1 MRFRSS
7 TATTAIVSVLLAFL
21 AAFFS
26 VSASIANANLSRVI
40 WDQVEYETRQP
51 TTSEYLVAGS
61 WTAAA
66 ILAALAL
73 GFAAFGL
80 GPVASYFRSRLGAC
94 LTTAGLS
101 LLVLWP
107 LIGLYAICAA
117 GTPFGFALE
126 LRRRRG

>member
-1 MRFRSS
+1 M
-7 TATTAIVSVLLAFL
+7 SVLLAVL
-21 AAFFS
+21 AAFCSF
-26 VSASIANANLSRVI
+26 SASVANANLSRVI

-51 TTSEYLVAGS
+51 TTSEYLAAGS

-80 GPVASYFRSRLGAC
+80 GPVAGYFRSRLGAC
-94 LTTAGLS
+94 LTTGGLA

-107 LIGLYAICAA
+107 LIGLYAISAA
-117 GTPFGFALE
+117 GAAFGFALE
-126 LRRRRG
+126 LRRRHGQNRRRHG